1 MWSYSQG
8 LQSKKLPQHENLYTK
23 PSLILIFIAEVRCF
37 IYVEMYM
44 ILTGSSYWR
53 DCSNREGV
61 FIDRGCRKDYG
72 NLITMRNLAVYQE
85 VFVYVDLLLYT
96 N

>member
-1 MWSYSQG
+1 
-8 LQSKKLPQHENLYTK
+8 
-23 PSLILIFIAEVRCF
+23 
-37 IYVEMYM
+37 M